1 MTTLNLGKVQPL
13 WKGVFAELTP
23 YLALDFVTHNNIIYM
38 CTQPSI
44 GNLPTDINFWR
55 PLIGPIGSAAAAN
68 LTLSPID
75 FVSNRVLK
83 VGDSQALLS
92 RITRSEAVLK
102 LDLNNQIFAEYE
114 PNYGTTFKPLVD
126 AFNFSSATGGSYI
139 NPTGLIKEGLPNQPR
154 ITYTDGVAG
163 LALRGATTNYLKSSS
178 EFTPNRAYW
187 YYNETYSYTVAANS
201 EIAPDGTM
209 TADKFISVA
218 DPEQGRAAYDGP
230 ATDNYYPIILQD
242 YDIGKFYTVS
252 IYAKPA
258 EITKCGIRL
267 VINSA
272 HLYLY
277 SATFDL
283 TTGTLINTSFPTDYV
298 SIKYA
303 NITKAANG
311 YYRCS
316 ITFENPWV
324 GAVEVT
330 FHALPDE
337 GSNFPYPGGEGLI
350 LNRAQLEQAAYPSEP
365 ITTTTTAV
373 TRAADELTKLLTT
386 ADYWVGINEDWSV
399 YVEFSVPWTRTGS
412 VHKLV
417 TIGDSY
423 TTNTKFQ
430 LGISADGRIFT
441 NFNGGSILQTTQDW
455 DKTARVKVLVTHT
468 ANELSL
474 YVAGDLIGTSG
485 AITSIATTCDYLG
498 IGNEGGSF
506 RALDGILYAFDL
518 YPNALNL
525 AEASALTIT
534 I

>member
-178 EFTPNRAYW
+178 DFAPERAYW
-187 YYNETYSYTVAANS
+187 YYNGDYSYTVATNS

-209 TADKFISVA
+209 TADKFLTIRYLD
-218 DPEQGRAAYDGP
+218 DPDYTGP
-230 ATDNYYPIILQD
+230 TPEGYYPLFVD
-242 YDIGKFYTVS
+242 GSDIGKLYTVS
-252 IYAKPA
+252 VYVKPVELT
-258 EITKCGIRL
+258 EITVRL
-267 VINSA
+267 KTSPRNFDHSA
-272 HLYLY
+272 M
-277 SATFDL
+277 FDL
-283 TTGTLINTSFPTDYV
+283 TTGTLTSTDFPGLNPP
-298 SIKYA
+298 IIEYA

-316 ITFENPWV
+316 VTVEHIWRGQVSVEFIPLKNGSATF
-324 GAVEVT
+324 
-330 FHALPDE
+330 
-337 GSNFPYPGGEGLI
+337 SSRGGEGLI

-430 LGISADGRIFT
+430 LGILADGRIFT

>member
-139 NPTGLIKEGLPNQPR
+139 NPTGLIKEGLPNRPR

-178 EFTPNRAYW
+178 EFTPHGAYW
-187 YYNETYSYTVAANS
+187 YYNETYLYTVAANS

-209 TADKFISVA
+209 TADKFLTIKDLEA
-218 DPEQGRAAYDGP
+218 PNYNGP
-230 ATDNYYPIILQD
+230 VPYNYYPLFVD
-242 YDIGKFYTVS
+242 SPDIGKLYTVS
-252 IYAKPA
+252 VYVKPA
-258 EITKCGIRL
+258 GLTEIKVRL
-267 VINSA
+267 RTPSYNHEAI
-272 HLYLY
+272 
-277 SATFDL
+277 FDL
-283 TTGTLINTSFPTDYV
+283 TTGTLTSTSFPGLNPA
-298 SIKYA
+298 IIQYA

-316 ITFENPWV
+316 VTAENTWV
-324 GAVEVT
+324 GQVT
-330 FHALPDE
+330 VKFIPLKN
-337 GSNFPYPGGEGLI
+337 GSPIFSSPGGEGLI
-350 LNRAQLEQAAYPSEP
+350 LNRAQLEEAAYPSEP